1 MKYLFDSLQSH
12 ESDHSHAL
20 CPVQSEQEKSF
31 VGDQKL
37 LQPVTNQDFQLFS
50 KSLFDHIN
58 HLNLQAATPLA
69 PGYHPA
75 VTSIT
80 PTSSYGAQPHPP
92 GVTAATQY
100 SGALN
105 PVQLPHASESTTT
118 QANTISFNHGPS
130 CISGAPVPPAL
141 TQPPPLPPPPPTSHG
156 QKTSRGT
163 KKRLAPIPGATI
175 EAIPR
180 GPDGWRV
187 AVRQWDENLRDWDES
202 MYKGD
207 MRLVTA
213 MNRKM
218 RETIALEY
226 DAYVGLLKD
235 PPVVL
240 ILTWQLSP

>member
-31 VGDQKL
+31 MGDQKL

-50 KSLFDHIN
+50 RSLFDHIN
-58 HLNLQAATPLA
+58 NLNLQAAAPLA

-75 VTSIT
+75 IT
-80 PTSSYGAQPHPP
+80 PTSSCIAQPHPL
-92 GVTAATQY
+92 GVTAITQY

-105 PVQLPHASESTTT
+105 PVQLLPHASESITRE
-118 QANTISFNHGPS
+118 ANTISFNPS
-130 CISGAPVPPAL
+130 CFSSVPVPPAL
-141 TQPPPLPPPPPTSHG
+141 TQPPPLPPPPLPPSTSHG
-156 QKTSRGT
+156 RKTSGSV
-163 KKRLAPIPGATI
+163 KKRPPIPGATI

-187 AVRQWDENLRDWDES
+187 AVRQWDENLKDWDES

-226 DAYVGLLKD
+226 DMYVGLLEGQ
-235 PPVVL
+235 PV
-240 ILTWQLSP
+240 IYSF